1 MHTASTNVMQRCS
14 QTCIFLALRFHFSFS
29 DEMHR
34 VKLRFSPSGS
44 NYINASYI
52 HVRKLNSTAHTLSAL
67 FMCYFLSRA
76 TNALCISLATFHVIN
91 ISIVNVSP
99 NNNPLYLSC
108 PGLPTEARV
117 HSHSRS
123 PGAHHWRL
131 VEDGGGE

>member
-1 MHTASTNVMQRCS
+1 MHGVLQTLCS
-14 QTCIFLALRFHFSFS
+14 VVSNLHVYRFKISFS

-52 HVRKLNSTAHTLSAL
+52 HVRKLNSTAHTL
-67 FMCYFLSRA
+67 FLHC
-76 TNALCISLATFHVIN
+76 LCVTSCPGLSMQYVF
-91 ISIVNVSP
+91 
-99 NNNPLYLSC
+99 LYCEVFLPTIIHYILSC